1 MRDACQPERL
11 LTVLPLDQGVVA
23 SSGDYERFVTRAGQR
38 VHHIIDPA
46 SGRPTA
52 GLAGVTLVAEQ
63 LDAVNALG
71 PAAMVAGPAQAL
83 ARLAAWG
90 APQALLMHADG
101 RTEASA
107 VLRGRLQPVPGQS
120 AIRGLA

>member
-1 MRDACQPERL
+1 M
-11 LTVLPLDQGVVA
+11 
-23 SSGDYERFVTRAGQR
+23 TRAGQR

-90 APQALLMHADG
+90 APQALLMHAEG